1 MQLRGVPPQHI
12 NDSDRL
18 LTKLNALVDELAL
31 TRVSDHCHYFEPGVS
46 AVIILSES
54 HLAVHTWPELGYMH
68 VDIVTCVEKLTRDSL
83 QSAFQEAFEAEFVET
98 AQLKYD

>member
-1 MQLRGVPPQHI
+1 
-12 NDSDRL
+12 
-18 LTKLNALVDELAL
+18 
-31 TRVSDHCHYFEPGVS
+31 
-46 AVIILSES
+46 
-54 HLAVHTWPELGYMH
+54 VHTWPELGYMH

>member
-18 LTKLNALVDELAL
+18 LAKLNALVDELAL
-31 TRVSDHCHYFEPGVS
+31 TRVSDHCHHFEPGVS